1 VARSNRCTAKATP
14 GDGASQIPPQQ
25 LASAVAKAAERDGW
39 RAGAALIEHNW
50 DRLATTAPQH
60 LLAAIRAL
68 PGDAFVDRPTFV
80 VAANYLQH
88 LVAGGNPSRFN
99 NDGLLDA
106 SMTGSEID
114 LMEALTLLTGRSA
127 GARTSGQLD
136 DARRA
141 VEEARD
147 ALRQA
152 AEPERSAIRVSLPHF
167 RLQWG
172 RSLEL
177 CDAPGAELE
186 YEEAYELAILTDQ
199 LAVGRR
205 AAAHRAWLDA
215 DRGRLN
221 SAELWLARALNKPA
235 ANGRYDAVV
244 FLTAA
249 FLRLDRG
256 DLAGARQELARTTG
270 LGDGEHWAAV
280 LWVQARIAHDAA
292 SATIVDTHLTQQ
304 LASRPE
310 AVTLS
315 GANGRY
321 VRAARARL
329 SLLRGRSAQISIA
342 DSRLSRSDE
351 LIAAT
356 LAHRDRRYEEVLQL
370 ARPAAA
376 SDEPPRT
383 QAAALLVTAAAE
395 LNLRHRITATT
406 MFRQAHA
413 LIEDERIYSLYE
425 YIPPGD
431 LEQLAEITGL
441 VLPRTRSLFR
451 THKSDRSTLSKR
463 EHEILTLLAQGNSM
477 SEISEALFISANTLK
492 TTVRRLY
499 RKLSVG
505 SRAAAVDAAQQAEL
519 L

>member
-1 VARSNRCTAKATP
+1 VARSNRCTAEATP
-14 GDGASQIPPQQ
+14 GEGASQVPPKQ

-39 RAGAALIEHNW
+39 QAAAALIEQNW
-50 DRLATTAPQH
+50 DRLASTAPQY

-68 PGDAFVDRPTFV
+68 PGAAFVDRPTFV

-88 LVAGGNPSRFN
+88 LVIGGNPSRFN

-106 SMTGSEID
+106 TMTGSKIG
-114 LMEALTLLTGRSA
+114 LMDTLTLLTSRSA
-127 GARTSGQLD
+127 GARTSGRLD

-141 VEEARD
+141 VDEARG

-152 AEPERSAIRVSLPHF
+152 AEQEKTAIRMSLPHF

-177 CDAPGAELE
+177 SDAFGAELE

-199 LAVGRR
+199 PAVARR

-221 SAELWLARALNKPA
+221 SAELWLARALDKPA
-235 ANGRYDAVV
+235 VNGRYDAVV

-249 FLRLDRG
+249 LLRLDRG

-292 SATIVDTHLTQQ
+292 NATIVDTHLTQQ
-304 LASRPE
+304 LASHPE
-310 AVTLS
+310 PLTMS

-321 VRAARARL
+321 VRGARARL
-329 SLLRGRSAQISIA
+329 SSLRGRSAQISTA
-342 DSRLSRSDE
+342 DSRLSKSDE

-356 LAHRDRRYEEVLQL
+356 LAHRDRRYEEAIQL

-383 QAAALLVTAAAE
+383 QATALLITAAAE

-406 MFRQAHA
+406 TFQQAHA
-413 LIEDERIYSLYE
+413 LIEHERIYSLYE
-425 YIPPGD
+425 YIPPDD
-431 LEQLAEITGL
+431 LEQLAAITGL
-441 VLPRTRSLFR
+441 AHPKMQSPFR
-451 THKSDRSTLSKR
+451 THKSDHSSLSKR
-463 EHEILTLLAQGNSM
+463 EHEILILLAQGKTM
-477 SEISEALFISANTLK
+477 SETSEALFISANTLK
-492 TTVRRLY
+492 TTVRHLY
-499 RKLSVG
+499 RKLNVD
-505 SRAAAVDAAQQAEL
+505 SRAAAVDAAHQAEL